1 MLTSFTSIFS
11 SHFYVPNQI
20 GFPNDDNISIKN
32 EALQKVALPDLCDSY
47 ACVCNIFYK
56 SINQN
61 LAKSTNSCIS
71 RYQIH
76 QWTGSSFNFNM
87 SSLVLDVAQ
96 HCQHAW
102 LLWPGRISQ
111 GCTCQKLHVLSS
123 KGTYVAGSRPHQI
136 AKACLKTLLSKKMGQ
151 MEMIQ
156 WEKVTLTFWFIFI
169 SIRNLNFCWT
179 SRTVHHQSVV
189 TMK

>member
-76 QWTGSSFNFNM
+76 QWTGISFNFNM

-102 LLWPGRISQ
+102 LLWPGRTGQ
-111 GCTCQKLHVLSS
+111 GCNCQTQHLSIQKVLLKKEVQDHIRLPRLVWKLYSQRRWVKWYRGKKSL
-123 KGTYVAGSRPHQI
+123 
-136 AKACLKTLLSKKMGQ
+136 LLSNSFLYLSGISAKLQ
-151 MEMIQ
+151 ER
-156 WEKVTLTFWFIFI
+156 FII
-169 SIRNLNFCWT
+169 
-179 SRTVHHQSVV
+179 
-189 TMK
+189 TMKFWKCS

>member
-1 MLTSFTSIFS
+1 MYLRYVLSEWHMSIKYMLTMLTSFTSIFS

-76 QWTGSSFNFNM
+76 QWTGISFNFNM

-111 GCTCQKLHVLSS
+111 GCTCQKLHV
-123 KGTYVAGSRPHQI
+123 
-136 AKACLKTLLSKKMGQ
+136 
-151 MEMIQ
+151 
-156 WEKVTLTFWFIFI
+156 
-169 SIRNLNFCWT
+169 
-179 SRTVHHQSVV
+179 
-189 TMK
+189 